1 MKYIVLLRGINISGK
16 NKISMEEL
24 KKYLIENEYQS
35 VYTYLN
41 SGNIIL
47 ESNESNKEN
56 IVKNIID
63 LFDDNIKNFS
73 SIKYLFYK
81 NLLEK
86 SKINFKYIV

>member
-1 MKYIVLLRGINISGK
+1 MNYIVLLRKMNISSK

-56 IVKNIID
+56 IVKNIHN
-63 LFDDNIKNFS
+63 LIK
-73 SIKYLFYK
+73 
-81 NLLEK
+81 EK
-86 SKINFKYIV
+86 

>member
-1 MKYIVLLRGINISGK
+1 
-16 NKISMEEL
+16 MEEL
-24 KKYLIENEYQS
+24 KKYLIENEYES

-63 LFDDNIKNFS
+63 LFDDNIKKFS
-73 SIKYLFYK
+73 SRKYLFYK